1 MYNKEP
7 LFRDTYREILRKI
20 LHRNAPARKTEKTE
34 RENIWKMSANG
45 LIFMQNM
52 IKEKRNRILIR
63 LFNRN
68 L

>member
-1 MYNKEP
+1 MYNKKP

-20 LHRNAPARKTEKTE
+20 LHRKAPARKTGKTE
-34 RENIWKMSANG
+34 RENIWKISAKD

-63 LFNRN
+63 LFNRI